1 MDVHSEQNL
10 RQLPPSLSQKKEE
23 RESEF
28 VHIIYFISSK

>member
-1 MDVHSEQNL
+1 MDVHSEQNC
-10 RQLPPSLSQKKEE
+10 LPRSLSQKKEE

>member
-1 MDVHSEQNL
+1 MCIVNKIVDNYPVPFP
-10 RQLPPSLSQKKEE
+10 RKKEE

>member
-1 MDVHSEQNL
+1 MDVHSEQNR

-28 VHIIYFISSK
+28 VHIYFISSK

>member
-1 MDVHSEQNL
+1 MDMHSEQN
-10 RQLPPSLSQKKEE
+10 RTQLPPSHSQKKEE